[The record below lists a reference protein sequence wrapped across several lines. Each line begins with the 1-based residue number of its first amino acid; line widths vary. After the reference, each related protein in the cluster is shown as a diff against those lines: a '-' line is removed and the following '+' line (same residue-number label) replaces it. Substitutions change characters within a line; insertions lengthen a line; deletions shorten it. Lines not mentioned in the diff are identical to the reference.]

1 MKTIRKSKGD
11 VNFYLERE
19 GALYRLLKTV
29 KIQVTNKETK
39 TKRMTVSDFKFN
51 KNDLDNINF
60 SENGLR
66 LTDKQYVSQM
76 ISDLEV
82 DNE

>member
-11 VNFYLERE
+11 VNFYLEKD
-19 GALYRLLKTV
+19 GDVYRLLKTV
-29 KIQVTNKETK
+29 KIQVDNKKTK

-51 KNDLDNINF
+51 KANLGNMDF
-60 SENGLR
+60 SANGLR

-76 ISDLEV
+76 ILDIEV
-82 DNE
+82 GNE